1 MYIIKQIDIWSHKKL
16 NAKEKW
22 KNHEDQF
29 SKNQM
34 INDEIKKYLK
44 KIKFNS
50 CEHLKLVT
58 IVMRWGWIAYKAK
71 KKNNKA
77 KISIKK
83 ISRIE
88 TEKNK
93 WKNKEKKN
101 LSQPR

>member
-29 SKNQM
+29 PKNQM

-71 KKNNKA
+71 KKKQQ
-77 KISIKK
+77 S
-83 ISRIE
+83 
-88 TEKNK
+88 KNL
-93 WKNKEKKN
+93 NKKN
-101 LSQPR
+101 IKDWNW